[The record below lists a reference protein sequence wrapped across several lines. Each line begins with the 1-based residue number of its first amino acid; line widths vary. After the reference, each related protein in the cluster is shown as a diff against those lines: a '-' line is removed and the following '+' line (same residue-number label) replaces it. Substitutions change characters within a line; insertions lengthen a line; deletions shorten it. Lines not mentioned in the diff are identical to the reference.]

1 MSNQSPE
8 HSFGT
13 NAPVIFLHK
22 RKEVNTMK
30 YTKPEV
36 TLINSATFGIQGTP
50 KVGTVPD
57 SYPME
62 HVTAAAYEA
71 DE

>member
-1 MSNQSPE
+1 VNASAIFSP
-8 HSFGT
+8 
-13 NAPVIFLHK
+13 K

-36 TLINSATFGIQGTP
+36 TLINSAVVEIQGTP

-57 SYPME
+57 NVHME
-62 HVTAAAYEA
+62 FVTANAYEA